1 MNIPSTTPR
10 ASTLVRQARS
20 SSKEFPC
27 TVTISKDGKKADAS
41 KMFSLMGLGIKGG
54 ETIVVTTEGEQEQE
68 AATALQAYLAEIV

>member
-1 MNIPSTTPR
+1 MCIRDS
-10 ASTLVRQARS
+10 
-20 SSKEFPC
+20 PC